1 VPTLGQ
7 LEAER
12 AQSPRSDAA
21 QAEFERGDHD
31 ASLSPGDVLA
41 ILAHN
46 MNQAMTDPQYRARM
60 TGLINGWAGAVQ
72 RSPSSWPSSVEVE
85 CRSAA
90 ELRQP
95 PGCQS

>member
-1 VPTLGQ
+1 MSVDPGEQVHAGRLVRRLPWAHQHVPTLGQ

-46 MNQAMTDPQYRARM
+46 MNQAMTDPS
-60 TGLINGWAGAVQ
+60 T
-72 RSPSSWPSSVEVE
+72 E
-85 CRSAA
+85 
-90 ELRQP
+90 
-95 PGCQS
+95 PG